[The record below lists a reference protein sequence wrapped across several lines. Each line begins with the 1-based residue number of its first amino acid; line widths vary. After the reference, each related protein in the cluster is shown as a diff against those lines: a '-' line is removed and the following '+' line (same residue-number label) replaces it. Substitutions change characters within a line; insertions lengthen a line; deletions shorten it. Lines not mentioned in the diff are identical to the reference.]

1 MAFGLSP
8 KTRLII
14 TISISFAFFV
24 AEITGSST
32 QCAKCIRTCLKTN
45 FISVVAFKT
54 RSLALLADAFHYVR
68 SLGSY
73 LTRRPQ
79 LADLS

>member
-1 MAFGLSP
+1 MAFAGGLSP

-32 QCAKCIRTCLKTN
+32 HHAKIQYLDTD
-45 FISVVAFKT
+45 FICSG
-54 RSLALLADAFHYVR
+54 LQDA
-68 SLGSY
+68 
-73 LTRRPQ
+73 LTRASCRCIP
-79 LADLS
+79 LRETARLVALPDLCR

>member
-1 MAFGLSP
+1 MHSLSKACPSRIHQFRSRPSTNMAFSLSP

-32 QCAKCIRTCLKTN
+32 PCA
-45 FISVVAFKT
+45 VVH
-54 RSLALLADAFHYVR
+54 LN
-68 SLGSY
+68 
-73 LTRRPQ
+73 
-79 LADLS
+79 LSWN